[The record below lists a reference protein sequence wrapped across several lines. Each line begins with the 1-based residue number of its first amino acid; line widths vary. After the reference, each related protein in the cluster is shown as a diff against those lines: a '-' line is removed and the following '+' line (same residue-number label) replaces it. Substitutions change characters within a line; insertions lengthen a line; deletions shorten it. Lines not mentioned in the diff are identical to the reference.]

1 MKRILSFFA
10 AFTLAISTQA
20 QTVVDVI
27 VNSPDHTTLEAAVI
41 AAGLDGTLS
50 GAGPFTVF
58 APTDAA
64 FNALPAGTVQ
74 ALLADIPQLTS
85 ILTYHVVGANAL
97 STSLSNGQRIVTVQ
111 GEKVTVTING
121 SNVFINNAQ
130 VTVADIVATN
140 GVVHVID
147 AVILPPTGTVVDVI
161 VNSPDHTT
169 LEAAVLAADLQGTL
183 SGDGPFTVFAPTD
196 AAFSALPAGTIS
208 ALLANIPA
216 LTNILTYHAA
226 AGAVFSAGLTNGQMI
241 MTVQGQD
248 VTVTFANGN
257 VFIND
262 AQVTVADIV
271 ATNGVVHV
279 IDAVLLPDPGSVFDI
294 IANSPQHTTL
304 ETAINAAGLAS
315 TLSGPGT
322 FTVFAPTDAA
332 FSAVPQATLDA
343 LLADPN
349 GLLTDVLLHHVVGS
363 VAMSNSLM
371 NGQQIP
377 TLFGDNLTVTIAGP
391 TVSIDNA
398 VVTMADIPANN
409 GVVHVINA
417 VLVPVTL
424 GVNETTPPSFALYP
438 NPVVESLRINLGN
451 TVKNAS
457 YQIVNQ
463 LGALVTSGN
472 ITEAN
477 KNLDVQA
484 LNAGIYIIRIQNAGE
499 TASLRFV
506 KN

>member
-1 MKRILSFFA
+1 MKKIL
-10 AFTLAISTQA
+10 TLISSVILAVSTQA
-20 QTVVDVI
+20 QTVVDII

-50 GAGPFTVF
+50 GPGPFTVF

-64 FNALPAGTVQ
+64 FNALPAGTVT
-74 ALLADIPQLTS
+74 ALLADIPALTN
-85 ILTYHVVGANAL
+85 ILTYHVVGANSL
-97 STSLSNGQRIVTVQ
+97 STSLTNGQRIVTVQ
-111 GEKVTVTING
+111 GQKVTVTING
-121 SNVFINNAQ
+121 PNVYINNAK

-147 AVILPPTGTVVDVI
+147 AVLIPPTGTVVDVI
-161 VNSPDHTT
+161 VNSPTHTT
-169 LEAAVLAADLQGTL
+169 LETAVLAANLQGTL

-196 AAFSALPAGTIS
+196 AAFAALPAGVLNS
-208 ALLANIPA
+208 LVANIPA
-216 LTNILTYHAA
+216 LTNILTYHAVSGA
-226 AGAVFSAGLTNGQMI
+226 AFSAGLTNGQTI

-248 VTVTFANGN
+248 VTVTINGGN

-279 IDAVLLPDPGSVFDI
+279 IDAVLLPNPGSVFDI
-294 IANSPQHTTL
+294 ISNSPVHTTL

-315 TLSGPGT
+315 TLDGPGT

-332 FSAVPQATLDA
+332 FAAVPTATLNA

-363 VAMSNSLM
+363 VAYSGSLT
-371 NGQQIP
+371 NGQQVP
-377 TLFGDNLTVTIAGP
+377 TLFGDNLTVSISGS

-398 VVTMADIPANN
+398 VVTVTDLLANN

-424 GVNETTPPSFALYP
+424 GINEKVESNFTVYP
-438 NPVVESLRINLGN
+438 NPVVETLQINF
-451 TVKNAS
+451 TEIPTKAT
-457 YQIVNQ
+457 YQVFNQ
-463 LGALVTSGN
+463 LGSVLSTGTFTNQTS
-472 ITEAN
+472 T
-477 KNLDVQA
+477 LDVQSFES
-484 LNAGIYIIRIQNAGE
+484 GIYTIRIQNNN
-499 TASLRFV
+499 TNSTLRFV